1 MLLDLRLHVGFL
13 ITTCLLFL
21 VLLVLAEIDKAV
33 CIAAF
38 LKQRVIHERLHRFLL
53 CTEVIFA
60 VVLHLL
66 DDVIDCLSH
75 LVLRAVKSMRCVHPW
90 QPCLVMLITIKLVL

>member
-1 MLLDLRLHVGFL
+1 MLLDLRLLVRFL

-21 VLLVLAEIDKAV
+21 VLLVLTQIDKAV
-33 CIAAF
+33 SIAAS
-38 LKQRVIHERLHRFLL
+38 LEQWVIHERLHRFLL
-53 CTEVIFA
+53 RTEVVFA

-66 DDVIDCLSH
+66 YDVIDCLSH

-90 QPCLVMLITIKLVL
+90 